1 MNETN
6 KTENT
11 KFNYTYSSSR
21 REEIEKIREKYV
33 EAAKDEKLDEL
44 RTLDNKITRQAAFAG
59 IGIGLLGTMFLGIGL
74 TLVLTI
80 DNFVVGVPVGVLG
93 IILMASTVKLHKII
107 LKKSQKKNATRI
119 IELTDK
125 LLGEK

>member
-1 MNETN
+1 MDETN

-33 EAAKDEKLDEL
+33 EAAKDDKLDEL
-44 RTLDNKITRQAAFAG
+44 RTLDNKITRQAAFTG
-59 IGIGLLGTMFLGIGL
+59 IGIGLAGTMLLGVGL
-74 TLVLTI
+74 TLILTI

-93 IILMASTVKLHKII
+93 IILMVSTVKLHKII
-107 LKKSQKKNATRI
+107 LKKLQKKNATRI
-119 IELTDK
+119 LELTDK